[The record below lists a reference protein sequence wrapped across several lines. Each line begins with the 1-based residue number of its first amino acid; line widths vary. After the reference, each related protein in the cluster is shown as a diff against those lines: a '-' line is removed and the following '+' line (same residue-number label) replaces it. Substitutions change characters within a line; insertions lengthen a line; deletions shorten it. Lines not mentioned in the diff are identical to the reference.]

1 VEDVG
6 REVDVHPNAQR
17 VEAALRAGGAS
28 GEIRELDDSARTA
41 AEAAAALGVPI
52 GAIVKSLVF
61 AADGAALLVLASG
74 DHQVDTAKVAAVL
87 NVGQVKRADADLVRA
102 ATGFPIGGVAP
113 VGHPETLTTVVDRH
127 LSTYDV
133 LWAAAGTPH
142 AVFPTTFDELVRLS
156 GGTVADVAAN
166 A

>member
-1 VEDVG
+1 M
-6 REVDVHPNAQR
+6 RYLPLVHQNAQR
-17 VEAALRAGGAS
+17 VDAALRAGGAE

-61 AADGAALLVLASG
+61 AADGTAVLVLASG
-74 DHQVDTAKVAAVL
+74 DHQVDTAKIAQLLGAAAVR
-87 NVGQVKRADADLVRA
+87 RADADLVRS

-113 VGHPETLTTVVDRH
+113 LGHPAPLTTLVDQH
-127 LSTYDV
+127 LSTFEV
-133 LWAAAGTPH
+133 VWAAAGTPH
-142 AVFPTTFDELVRLS
+142 TVFPTSFDELVRLS
-156 GGTVADVAAN
+156 GGTAADVAAS